1 MQNLTDKQAIAEW
14 EEFLD
19 SIRNST
25 PVDLNETKEQKAAR
39 MARLEKPGNQ
49 EEWFKYYFPK
59 FCFAEPAPF
68 QINSTKRIL
77 AARRLRQSRKWAR
90 GLAKS
95 TRRMFEVFYLMF
107 VRKFPVNAMLAS
119 KTETNAILLLSVYR
133 AHLEANPRLIN
144 DYGTQQRPGAKW
156 TEHHFITRNRC
167 SFRAVG
173 RLQNPR
179 GAKLD
184 EIRINIII
192 ADDLDDDEICNNTD
206 RLNEAWNWFQRA
218 LVPTV
223 EISKPFYIF
232 FDNNIIAEDC
242 LALRFADKAED
253 SETVNLRDENNT
265 PTWAKNTEEDIQY
278 MFDGLSY
285 EDIQTEYYNNPMS
298 SGKTFTEPKWGKCP
312 PLHTMPF
319 VLQYGDPSTSNKD
332 KPAIKSKAQN
342 STKAVVLLGQQG
354 DTIYI
359 YKAWV
364 DNTTNA
370 NFINWLYN
378 NRDYVGNQCLLY
390 SYIENN
396 TLQDPFYEQVLQPL
410 IFDTGRLRGGA
421 LGVLPDARK
430 KPEKWFRI
438 EAALEPLWRN
448 GRLVFNEAEM
458 NDPHMK
464 RLIAQFR
471 SAKATSKTL
480 DGPDAVEGG
489 VFICREKY
497 NLMGSAGIET
507 TSRASSHKKRT

>member
-1 MQNLTDKQAIAEW
+1 MQNKTDRQAIAEW

-39 MARLEKPGNQ
+39 IAWLEKPGNE
-49 EEWFKYYFPK
+49 EEWFKYYYPK
-59 FCFAEPAPF
+59 FCFSEPADF
-68 QINSTKRIL
+68 QKKSTQKVMRHKRFRQ
-77 AARRLRQSRKWAR
+77 ARQWCR
-90 GLAKS
+90 GMSKT
-95 TRRMFEVFYLMF
+95 TRRMMEIMNLKFAK
-107 VRKFPVNAMLAS
+107 KFPVNMLMVS
-119 KTETNAILLLSVYR
+119 KSEDNAIRLLSTYR
-133 AHLEANPRLIN
+133 AQLEANQRLIN
-144 DYGTQQRPGAKW
+144 DYGEQQRIGGKW
-156 TEHHFITRNRC
+156 SESEFITRDKC

-173 RLQNPR
+173 RDQNPR

-184 EIRINIII
+184 ELRVNIIVF
-192 ADDLDDDEICNNTD
+192 DDVDDDEVCDNPD
-206 RLNEAWNWFQRA
+206 RLEKAWNWIQKA
-218 LVPTV
+218 VIPTV
-223 EISKPFYIF
+223 EISRDYYLF
-232 FDNNIIAEDC
+232 FDNNIIAEDS
-242 LALRFADKAED
+242 LSVRFAQYADDVE
-253 SETVNLRDENNT
+253 VINLTDGNGRSS
-265 PTWAKNTEEDIQY
+265 WAKNSDEDIAY
-278 MFDGLSY
+278 MLEGLSY
-285 EDIQTEYYNNPMS
+285 EAIQTEYYNNPMS
-298 SGKTFTEPKWGKCP
+298 SGKTFGEPKWGKCP

-332 KPAIKSKAQN
+332 KPGIKSKAQN

-378 NRDYVGNQCLLY
+378 NRDYVGSKCLLY

-410 IFDTGRLRGGA
+410 IYDTGRLRGGA
-421 LGVLPDARK
+421 LGVLPDTRK

-448 GRLVFNEAEM
+448 GKLVFNEAEM

-464 RLIAQFR
+464 RLVAQFK

-480 DGPDAVEGG
+480 DGPDAAEGG
-489 VFICREKY
+489 VFLCREKY
-497 NLMGSAGIET
+497 NLMSAGGIQT
-507 TSRASSHKKRT
+507 ISRASQHKKRT